1 MALDCF
7 VVFELSN
14 ATWMFSSPHNDI
26 NVVVASSLHFFP
38 RDAMM
43 PRMFA
48 NEHANDT
55 AGITD
60 NFCVNGTRTL
70 ALDGPRLHF
79 YMISA
84 RLKFWVRVP
93 LAFAFTRQ

>member
-60 NFCVNGTRTL
+60 TFLWQWHADPGFRRVETTFLSCDNGQIL
-70 ALDGPRLHF
+70 
-79 YMISA
+79 
-84 RLKFWVRVP
+84 
-93 LAFAFTRQ
+93 